1 MWFQKA
7 FLQPS
12 LRACT
17 GHEWRSPLGGTLSS
31 LWLAVDESKLS
42 LAACSP
48 RGNGPS
54 MFHQF
59 HLSAS
64 LPSLNLSRRSPG
76 SFGMAPPPPPSSN
89 SSSRLHILFH
99 GKRSSRNNSLGC
111 CLWWFYI
118 ISLRPP
124 AIGLQRSG
132 EAGPPPLEL
141 LLRRAIWQS
150 AGLIRNLTRQE
161 GFSSLMDAR
170 SQGPR
175 AVGTAGSKVTEA
187 PVRYPERSS
196 ILCCRTNTCF
206 KASVLV
212 GLAWSRWW
220 LCQWSELCMRQR
232 QPFSTFHSERGCSLS
247 TMWFI

>member
-1 MWFQKA
+1 
-7 FLQPS
+7 
-12 LRACT
+12 
-17 GHEWRSPLGGTLSS
+17 
-31 LWLAVDESKLS
+31 
-42 LAACSP
+42 
-48 RGNGPS
+48 

-64 LPSLNLSRRSPG
+64 LPSLNLSRGSPG
-76 SFGMAPPPPPSSN
+76 SFGMAPPLPPSSN

-99 GKRSSRNNSLGC
+99 GKRSSLNNSLGC

-124 AIGLQRSG
+124 EIGLQRSG

-161 GFSSLMDAR
+161 GFSSFMDSR
-170 SQGPR
+170 SLGPR
-175 AVGTAGSKVTEA
+175 AVGTAGSKVTEV
-187 PVRYPERSS
+187 PVRCPERSS
-196 ILCCRTNTCF
+196 ISRRTNTCF

-232 QPFSTFHSERGCSLS
+232 QPFSTFHSERGCSLP